1 MNTLVSQITRAFRH
15 RDFRLLWTGAFLSF
29 IGSWIQIVGQ
39 GFLVYRLT
47 HSEAKLA
54 LVSFIG
60 SLPYFIMG
68 PLPGAFVDH
77 FHKKTLLVVTQ
88 LLLGSAAIFLAAAA
102 YYNFIQYWM
111 IVITALV
118 VGCVGAFE
126 IPTRQSAVGTVVP
139 PEDLSAAIP
148 LNALTFNLARLLG
161 PAVGGFVLAKI
172 GVDACYLLNGISFL
186 ALVFAALA
194 IRADLSATKKE
205 PQPMKDIL
213 LEGMRY
219 TFQERPLRTLFLLE
233 LCVSMCGIFY
243 ITQMPAIADKILH
256 LGPQGLANCYTAM
269 GVGTVS
275 SLLLVAATSERG
287 FRAMVLRCDMS
298 LMALGLLALSF
309 THHEWT
315 GYAILAVLG
324 FCGVAHF
331 NITNTMFQ
339 LLSPIAL
346 RGRVLSMHVWALSGL
361 GPFGVMFF
369 GWLASQ
375 TSLATSLQAGACCMA
390 IGAASAWGSRRG
402 LESV

>member
-15 RDFRLLWTGAFLSF
+15 RDFRLLWSGAFLSF

-39 GFLVYRLT
+39 GYLVYQLT
-47 HSEAKLA
+47 KSEASLA

-68 PLPGAFVDH
+68 PLPGAFVDS
-77 FHKKTLLVVTQ
+77 FNKKTLLVITQ
-88 LLLGSAAIFLAAAA
+88 LLLGGAAIFLAAAA
-102 YYNFIQYWM
+102 YYHFIQFWM
-111 IVITALV
+111 IVIAALV

-126 IPTRQSAVGTVVP
+126 VPTRQSAVGTVVP

-161 PAVGGFVLAKI
+161 PAIGGFVLGKI
-172 GVDACYLLNGISFL
+172 GVDACYLLNGISYL

-194 IRADLSATKKE
+194 IRADLRATKRE
-205 PQPMKDIL
+205 PQPMQDIL

-219 TFQERPLRTLFLLE
+219 TFKERPLRTLFLLE
-233 LCVSMCGIFY
+233 LVVSMCGIFY

-256 LGPQGLANCYTAM
+256 LGKQGLANCYTAM
-269 GVGTVS
+269 GVGTVT
-275 SLLLVAATSERG
+275 SLLIVAATSERG
-287 FRAMVLRCDMS
+287 FRAMVIRCDMT
-298 LMALGLLALSF
+298 LMAVGLLALSF
-309 THHEWT
+309 THNQWT
-315 GYAILAVLG
+315 AFFILAVLG

-339 LLSPIAL
+339 LLSPYAL
-346 RGRVLSMHVWALSGL
+346 RGRVLSMHVWALSGV

-369 GWLASQ
+369 GWLASR
-375 TSLATSLQAGACCMA
+375 TSLATSLQAGAFCVA
-390 IGAASAWGSRRG
+390 VGACAAWASRRG
-402 LESV
+402 LEEV